1 MPEFLELLSPD
12 EAKKKIFE
20 NLKDKKLNSTVILT
34 KDALGTIF
42 SKPIV
47 APESIP
53 AFERSTVDGYAV
65 KSRDTYGASES
76 MPAFLNVVGEI
87 TMGQEA
93 GITINKGE
101 AALIHTGGMLPIG
114 ADAVVMIE
122 YTDKAAEKEIA
133 VYHPVGVNENLV
145 KMGEDVNNGE
155 LVFEA
160 GKKIRPGD
168 IGGLMA
174 LGITQIEVYKKPLV
188 GIISTGDE
196 VVSPEQKI
204 QLGQVRDINSYT
216 LKALVEKTGAIP
228 KLYGIVSDDRQ
239 KLEETL
245 KKAYLEMD
253 MLIVTAGSSAST
265 RDLTSEVVQTLGK
278 PGVLVHGI
286 NVRPGKPTILAVC
299 DGKPIVGLP
308 GNPVSAFVIANLFVT
323 PIIKKLSGIVNYSS
337 IDTIPAISVLNIASV
352 SGREDWVPVRLIG
365 KNELNQIL
373 VEPIFYKSNLIFS
386 IIKADGLIRIPEH
399 LNGISANSEVELFVL

>member
-1 MPEFLELLSPD
+1 
-12 EAKKKIFE
+12 
-20 NLKDKKLNSTVILT
+20 
-34 KDALGTIF
+34 
-42 SKPIV
+42 
-47 APESIP
+47 
-53 AFERSTVDGYAV
+53 
-65 KSRDTYGASES
+65 
-76 MPAFLNVVGEI
+76 MPAFLNLVGEI
-87 TMGQEA
+87 LMGKEA

-101 AALIHTGGMLPIG
+101 AALIHTGGMLPMG
-114 ADAVVMIE
+114 ADAVVMVE
-122 YTDKAAEKEIA
+122 YTDLAAEKEIA

-145 KMGEDVNNGE
+145 KKGEDVNNGD

-196 VVSPEQKI
+196 VVNPEQKI

-216 LKALVEKTGAIP
+216 LKSLVEKCDAIP
-228 KLYGIVSDDRQ
+228 KMYGIVSDDRQ
-239 KLEETL
+239 KLEEML
-245 KKAYLEMD
+245 MKAYQETD

-299 DGKPIVGLP
+299 NGKPIVGLP

-323 PIIKKLSGIVNYSS
+323 PIINKLSGIKNYLL
-337 IDTIPAISVLNIASV
+337 IDTKPAVTVLNVSSV
-352 SGREDWVPVRLIG
+352 SGREDWVPIRVIG
-365 KNELNQIL
+365 KNDLNQIL

-386 IIKADGLIRIPEH
+386 IIRADGLIRIPEH
-399 LNGISANSEVELFVL
+399 LNGIPANSVVELFLL